1 MLATSRMWRSTR
13 SMPAVSW
20 RPLQAGA
27 PAGEQRLGR
36 LIPLQ
41 ATFPRGRLLLVH
53 TLSSRPIRRWPCL
66 IRSGPAAAE
75 PEAVAEVV
83 AAEAVVEAA
92 ARAVVAVRAEEAAR
106 AAVAV
111 RAEAVA
117 RAAAP
122 GAEERAAPEA
132 VAPVLAEGTG
142 CFTIFNTTDLL
153 SGLERIGREQNEF
166 YILGYVP
173 PDSPE
178 GSCHTIKVKLNRGG
192 LKEPR
197 SRSGYCNT
205 RSANVLEGK
214 PLGKQLESHAMGSQP
229 GSIHGV
235 LQAPYFY

>member
-36 LIPLQ
+36 FIPLQ

-75 PEAVAEVV
+75 PAAEPVAEPEAEGV
-83 AAEAVVEAA
+83 AAGAVVEVA
-92 ARAVVAVRAEEAAR
+92 ARAVVVRAEAAAR

-132 VAPVLAEGTG
+132 VAPVVAVINLSPIIL
-142 CFTIFNTTDLL
+142 TIRPTTSRGRLFRHFHL
-153 SGLERIGREQNEF
+153 RLRPTSRFWLRWRRERAA
-166 YILGYVP
+166 
-173 PDSPE
+173 
-178 GSCHTIKVKLNRGG
+178 
-192 LKEPR
+192 
-197 SRSGYCNT
+197 SRF
-205 RSANVLEGK
+205 
-214 PLGKQLESHAMGSQP
+214 
-229 GSIHGV
+229 SI
-235 LQAPYFY
+235 PTTC